1 MEIFKSQ
8 YVLLV
13 VLELTMYIW
22 LRSKAETTVP
32 NFLKKMNSRY
42 DHVLFFF
49 LNNINKT

>member
-42 DHVLFFF
+42 DHVLFF